1 MGKEWGVVREGA
13 GVLLEG
19 QTSRAAQDPKS
30 QKPAG
35 PGNRPGQ
42 SIPLLLLLLLLLLL
56 QKLLFHK
63 AWGLLILTALLD
75 RGQARSPS
83 ESVAVLSRK

>member
-42 SIPLLLLLLLLLLL
+42 SIPLLLLLLL